1 MMRGCFHEDLPK
13 KTIMLKN
20 FDWTQERISFLSDVI
35 VSASVVKADR
45 LEEGPASGAEDPAQK
60 GGVEVTFIVM
70 ETFKGTAPSN
80 GHVVLRQH
88 HAPEVTILS
97 SSLEAHDGKSYLLY
111 LRFGDH
117 DRFEL
122 TSGRLASSHSIRPRT
137 FVLRPPPSIQLSLR

>member
-1 MMRGCFHEDLPK
+1 MS
-13 KTIMLKN
+13 KN

-45 LEEGPASGAEDPAQK
+45 IEEGAASDSEDLPAQT
-60 GGVEVTFIVM
+60 GGVEMTFRVT
-70 ETFKGTAPSN
+70 ETFKGTAPQN

-88 HAPEVTILS
+88 HAPEVTMLS

-111 LRFGDH
+111 LRFGEH

-122 TSGRLASSHSIRPRT
+122 TSGRLASSHSIRPR
-137 FVLRPPPSIQLSLR
+137 PSL